1 MENLRKF
8 RVQFLSS
15 DNEAEDVDILTS
27 ASCINLT
34 NGQTLQQFID
44 GGNMDGTV
52 WIVGSVAPTNQGKEG
67 DFYLNRTTFELYRK
81 VSGVWQTM
89 GSIKGAK
96 GDTGSTGATGAPGTP
111 GKDGTPGT
119 KGADGA
125 TWLFGTAVPNTEGKK
140 GDFYLKTDT
149 YDIYSKATGSW
160 VKTGNIKGAK
170 GDKGNPG
177 EKGEPGDGIRVG
189 TSYEESTPT
198 KIFFKLVEG

>member
-1 MENLRKF
+1 MADLRKF

-15 DNEAEDVDILTS
+15 DDEAEDVDILTS
-27 ASCINLT
+27 AKCVNLT
-34 NGQTLQQFID
+34 NGQTLQQFVD

-67 DFYLNRTTFELYRK
+67 DFYLNETTFELYRK
-81 VSGVWQTM
+81 VSEVWQLM
-89 GSIKGAK
+89 GSIKGEK
-96 GDTGSTGATGAPGTP
+96 GETGETGATGEPGTP
-111 GKDGTPGT
+111 GTPGA

-125 TWLFGTAVPNTEGKK
+125 TWLFGTGVPSSQGKE

-149 YDIYSKATGSW
+149 YDIYRKDSSGW
-160 VKTGNIKGAK
+160 QKTGNIKGAK

-177 EKGEPGDGIRVG
+177 EKGEPGDGIRIG
-189 TSYEESTPT
+189 ASYEQGTPA